1 MPETVYSVRD
11 GRGDV
16 VPVTDPERADR
27 LSRAGFRVTAS
38 TGPSR

>member
-11 GRGDV
+11 ARGDV
-16 VPVTDPERADR
+16 VPVTDPERAER
-27 LSRAGFRVTAS
+27 LSRAGYCVTAK

>member
-1 MPETVYSVRD
+1 MPETIYSVRD
-11 GRGDV
+11 DRGDV

-27 LSRAGFRVTAS
+27 LSRAGLRVTAS